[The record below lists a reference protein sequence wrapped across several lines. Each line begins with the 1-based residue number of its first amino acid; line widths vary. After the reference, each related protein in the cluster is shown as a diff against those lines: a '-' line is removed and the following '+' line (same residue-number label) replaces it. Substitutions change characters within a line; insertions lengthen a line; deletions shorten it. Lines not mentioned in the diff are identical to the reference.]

1 MGKMI
6 DQPWFLF
13 GSSESAPETWMVSSD
28 VCHKAENL
36 WAHWSSFLSQS
47 FIFLFLGRVKMH
59 QVFLARKIFS
69 LDLQGHASNE

>member
-36 WAHWSSFLSQS
+36 WAHWSSFFEPVLYLLIPWKGQNASS
-47 FIFLFLGRVKMH
+47 LFGT
-59 QVFLARKIFS
+59 Q
-69 LDLQGHASNE
+69 DLQLGPPSTRIK